1 MVTDPDPIFAPDRL
15 VNGRY
20 RLAEQLGEG
29 GMGRVYRAFDRLS
42 GEWVA
47 LKQISTPAGN
57 EPTPLPLTFSDPQAS
72 SDPRVTL
79 AREFQAMSTLRHPHI
94 LGVLDYGF
102 AEGQPYFTME
112 LLEKAPTILEY
123 GLDKPLPERVALL
136 IQVLRALIYIH
147 RRGLLHR
154 DLKPGNILIV
164 NDQVKVLDFGL
175 SVDIDQATGTVGT
188 LAYMPPEVLY
198 GRPAGPASDLYTFGI
213 VAYQLLTGQHPFTG
227 RFINN
232 AFLID
237 RILSEPPDL
246 SNPAIPPAIALVLA
260 RLLAKEKKE
269 RYQEAT
275 TVIHA
280 LGQAMGQV
288 IPLDTEETRESLLQA
303 ARFVGREEE
312 MSQLRA
318 ALTLALSGRG
328 TAWLVG
334 GESGVGKS
342 RLLDE
347 LRTLAL
353 VRGALVLRSLAIAN
367 GNSPYLLWRGVL
379 RWLALLSD
387 LTDLEASVLKPL
399 VPDIANLIERE
410 VADPPTLNP
419 ADAQIRLFAIIY
431 DIFSRQKQP
440 IVIILEDLQW
450 AEMESLLLLAWLI
463 RTVPS
468 QSLLIVGNFR
478 DDERPDLPET
488 LPTAQLLKLK
498 RLPPQAIAS
507 LSESMLGSVGRLE
520 GVVSL
525 LERETE
531 GNPFFVVEVVRVLVE
546 EAGQMDRISHKSLPQ
561 RVFTGGVGRLVQRR
575 LEQLPPAGRPL
586 LQLAAVI
593 GRQLDLKLLQALEPA
608 TNVQGWLTM
617 CANVAVL
624 EVQDEGWRFAHDKLR
639 EGVLAGLPAGQRA
652 ELHRQVAITLERLY
666 PDQPDYAPTLAYH
679 WKMVGDQQKEAY
691 FAAQAGTQALRS
703 GANQAAVNFLK
714 RALELDPLGN
724 GRSPLEQLR
733 LMRQFGQAYLGLGQ
747 LHDSLRVLEQV
758 LIRAGWP
765 VPVTKWQLAG
775 SLLWQLL
782 TQAAHRLRPGWFTGR
797 ANPAHKEILL
807 EATRAYQQ
815 VAEIYYFASQRE
827 MLFNAGLRALNLSEK
842 AGPSPELARAYG
854 NMTVIMGL
862 LRRIGLAEAYSQRAI
877 ETAEKSDNAPAL
889 AWALITTGTYALGQ
903 AQWQRVI
910 DVSEKAIALC
920 LQVGDKRV
928 LGLCYGVRALASYHQ
943 GLLTEGRGIYE
954 QQHIT
959 AFSSNNIQQ
968 QTLGLVGKAQ
978 SLLRLGYTGEAVDL
992 IKQSSGLIL
1001 TGYDRGEDYP
1011 ARFREYGIRAWA
1023 HLHREEWE
1031 EARQMADSA
1040 MGIANHVSRPGR
1052 IEIVEGVVAVTV
1064 TYLTLWEVSRDS
1076 GEYLVI
1082 TGRALKLLK
1091 QYGKVFITVRPAA
1104 LLAEGV
1110 YEWLLSRPDK
1120 ATQRLQQALAL
1131 AQQLGMAF
1139 EEGFAFYYL
1148 GRYASDPALARQYL
1162 AQARAIFQRIQAA
1175 HHLQQTEREIANRF
1189 SEN

>member
-1 MVTDPDPIFAPDRL
+1 
-15 VNGRY
+15 
-20 RLAEQLGEG
+20 
-29 GMGRVYRAFDRLS
+29 MGRVYRAFDRLS

-57 EPTPLPLTFSDPQAS
+57 DPTPMPTLTDPQAS

-102 AEGQPYFTME
+102 MEGQPYFTME

-123 GLDKPLPERVALL
+123 GLNKPLPQRVALL
-136 IQVLRALIYIH
+136 IQILRALIYIH

-198 GRPAGPASDLYTFGI
+198 GHPAGPASDLYTFGV

-232 AFLID
+232 ASLID

-260 RLLAKEKKE
+260 RLLAKEKQE
-269 RYQEAT
+269 RYQDAA

-280 LGQAMGQV
+280 LGQAMGQP

-312 MSQLRA
+312 LNQLRS
-318 ALTLALSGRG
+318 ALTLTLSGRG
-328 TAWLVG
+328 GTWLVG

-353 VRGALVLRSLAIAN
+353 VRGALVLRSLANAN
-367 GNSPYLLWRGVL
+367 GNNPYSLWRGVL
-379 RWLALLSD
+379 RWLTLLSE

-410 VADPPTLNP
+410 VADAPILNP

-431 DIFSRQKQP
+431 DIFSRQKHP
-440 IVIILEDLQW
+440 IVILLEDLQW
-450 AEMESLLLLAWLI
+450 AEIESLLLLAWLS
-463 RTVPS
+463 RTAIS

-478 DDERPDLPET
+478 DDERPDLPEL
-488 LPTAQLLKLK
+488 LPAAQLLKLK
-498 RLPPQAIAS
+498 RLPSQAIAN

-520 GVVSL
+520 GVIAL

-531 GNPFFVVEVVRVLVE
+531 GNPFFVVEVVRALVE

-561 RVFTGGVGRLVQRR
+561 RVFTGGLGRLVQRR
-575 LEQLPPAGRPL
+575 LEQLPPVARPL
-586 LQLAAVI
+586 LQLAAII
-593 GRQLDLKLLQALEPA
+593 GRQIDLKLLRILEPTA
-608 TNVQGWLTM
+608 DIQGWLTM

-624 EVQDEGWRFAHDKLR
+624 DVQDEGWQFAHDKLR
-639 EGVLAGLPAGQRA
+639 EGALAGLPAGQRA
-652 ELHRQVAITLERLY
+652 GLHRRVAIAIETIY
-666 PDQPDYAPTLAYH
+666 PNQSDYAATLTYH
-679 WKMVGDQQKEAY
+679 WNMAGDQHKEGH
-691 FAAQAGTQALRS
+691 FAVLAGTQALRS

-714 RALELDPLGN
+714 RALELDPIGKS
-724 GRSPLEQLR
+724 RSPLEQLR
-733 LMRQFGQAYLGLGQ
+733 LMRQLGQAYLGLGQ
-747 LHDSLRVLEQV
+747 LNDSLRILEQV

-765 VPVTKWQLAG
+765 VPTTKGQLVG

-782 TQAAHRLRPGWFTGR
+782 TQAAHRLRPGWFIGR
-797 ANPAHKEILL
+797 ANPEQRETLL

-877 ETAEKSDNAPAL
+877 ETAEKSGNAPAL
-889 AWALITTGTYALGQ
+889 AWALTTTGTYALGQ

-910 DVSEKAIALC
+910 EVSEKSIALC

-978 SLLRLGYTGEAVDL
+978 SFIRLGYTDEAVEL
-992 IKQSSGLIL
+992 IKQSSGLVL
-1001 TGYDRGEDYP
+1001 TGYDRGVDYP
-1011 ARFREYGIRAWA
+1011 ARFREYGVRAVA
-1023 HLHREEWE
+1023 HLHRKEWE
-1031 EARQMADSA
+1031 QARQMADAA
-1040 MGIANHVSRPGR
+1040 MGIATHVLRPSR
-1052 IEIVEGVVAVTV
+1052 IEIVDGVSYVVL
-1064 TYLTLWEVSRDS
+1064 TYLALWELSEDK
-1076 GEYLVI
+1076 GEYQSI
-1082 TGRALKLLK
+1082 AEQSLKLL
-1091 QYGKVFITVRPAA
+1091 QRYGRIFVTIRPAT
-1104 LLAEGV
+1104 LLAEGI
-1110 YEWLLSRPDK
+1110 YQWLMSRPDK
-1120 ATQRLQQALAL
+1120 ATQRLQQALTL

-1139 EEGFAFYYL
+1139 EEGLAFYYL
-1148 GRYASDPALARQYL
+1148 GCYAPNPTLAHQYL
-1162 AQARAIFQRIQAA
+1162 SKAQDIFRRIQAA
-1175 HHLQQTEREIANRF
+1175 YDLQQTEQKMGVG
-1189 SEN
+1189 